1 MAIEHPTRYD
11 VIVVGGGHAGCE
23 AALASARLGART
35 LLLTQNLDTIG
46 QMSCNPSIGGVAKG
60 QLVRELDAL
69 GGSMGVI
76 TDRTG
81 LHFQTLNSSK
91 GPAVRSPRV
100 QCDKKAY
107 QFAMKETVESVP
119 GLDAKQD
126 EAALFLFDGNRLTGL
141 ETKRG
146 IQYRTEAIILTTG
159 TFLKGKAHVG
169 LNHVSAGRAGEA
181 PSDALSGRLQELGL
195 PLGRFK
201 TGTPM
206 RLHADSI
213 DFSKCSEQKPPE
225 NPIAISH
232 RTTRLTNQQLSC
244 WITYTNEDTHQVIA
258 DNLDRSP
265 LYSGKI
271 DALGPRYCPSIEDK
285 VVKFREK
292 QRHSLF
298 LEPEGWHTKEIYVNG
313 LSTSLPEDVQWKF
326 VQTVPGLEKAE
337 IMRPGYAIEYD
348 FCQPTALL
356 STLETKQV
364 AGLYFAGQINGTTGY
379 EEAAAQGFIAGVN
392 AVRKIRSEEPFVLD
406 RGEAYIGVMIDDLV
420 TKGVDEP
427 YRMFTARAEHRLL
440 LRSDNADLR
449 LMPKGRALG
458 LIEDA
463 LWERFERYRDSFE
476 SETVP
481 TDEELAPWSRQK
493 RENERAATQL
503 YAPYIE
509 REKKQINDLK
519 NMERESL
526 PENFDYDSIPMLVET
541 RQKLSKIRPRS
552 LGQASRVP
560 GVTPAD
566 MQMLA
571 VWLKRSL
578 QKQ

>member
-1 MAIEHPTRYD
+1 MPLEHPTKYD

-69 GGSMGVI
+69 GGSMAVV

-81 LHFQTLNSSK
+81 LHFQTLNLSK
-91 GPAVRSPRV
+91 GAAVRSPRV

-107 QFAMKETVESVP
+107 QFAMKEIVETVF

-126 EAALFLFDGNRLTGL
+126 EAANFLFTGDKLTGL

-146 IQYRTEAIILTTG
+146 IRYRAGAVILTTG
-159 TFLKGKAHVG
+159 TFLKGVAHVG
-169 LNHVSAGRAGEA
+169 LDHSKAGRAGEA
-181 PSDALSGRLQELGL
+181 PSDRLSEGLASLGFS
-195 PLGRFK
+195 LGRFK

-213 DFSKCSEQKPPE
+213 DFSKCAEQKATE
-225 NPIAISH
+225 NPIPISH
-232 RTTRLTNQQLSC
+232 RTKNLDIKQLSC
-244 WITYTNEDTHQVIA
+244 WITYTNETTHDVIA

-285 VVKFREK
+285 VVKFRERI
-292 QRHSLF
+292 RHSLF

-313 LSTSLPEDVQWKF
+313 LSTSLPEDVQLQF
-326 VQTVPGLEKAE
+326 VHTVPGLEKAE

-348 FCQPTALL
+348 FCQPTELHA
-356 STLETKQV
+356 TLETKSV
-364 AGLYFAGQINGTTGY
+364 PGLFFAGQINGTTGY

-392 AVRKIRSEEPFVLD
+392 AVHKLKGREPFILSRD
-406 RGEAYIGVMIDDLV
+406 EAYIGVLIDDLV

-458 LIEDA
+458 LIEDD
-463 LWERFERYRDSFE
+463 LWERFQRYRDSLENE
-476 SETVP
+476 SVP
-481 TDEELAPWSRQK
+481 SDHELSPWSGTK
-493 RENERAATQL
+493 REEQIAATKL

-509 REKKQINDLK
+509 REKKQIEGLK
-519 NMERESL
+519 SMEGERI
-526 PENFDYDSIPMLVET
+526 PDNFDYASIPMLAET
-541 RQKLSKIRPRS
+541 RQKLSKIRPLS

-566 MQMLA
+566 IQMLA
-571 VWLKRSL
+571 VWLKRTL
-578 QKQ
+578 LKR